1 MFLNF
6 QNFSICFLRLIL
18 YIQILMYRNLEF
30 LVESVAVVVVLLVSA
45 LMLFFWSKN
54 SNYFWIENS
63 NSKASCSSDPL
74 VSPAI

>member
-1 MFLNF
+1 
-6 QNFSICFLRLIL
+6 
-18 YIQILMYRNLEF
+18 MYRNLEF